1 MVSINIGI
9 AARSFAVCVLEGLF
23 NSKNVYDPYDQ
34 PVYPREITMS
44 RDCSANI
51 YLDLMEAKKL
61 ADKLDKLIP
70 TLSLGYAKHLRD
82 KQWDLLRQIWIV
94 ERGEAPI
101 EKPIKKPETP
111 PAWML
116 EIDPEL

>member
-9 AARSFAVCVLEGLF
+9 AARSFAICVLEGLF
-23 NSKNVYDPYDQ
+23 NSNVYDP
-34 PVYPREITMS
+34 VRPREIIMS
-44 RDCSANI
+44 RDCSATI

-61 ADKLDKLIP
+61 ADKFDRLIP
-70 TLSLGYAKHLRD
+70 TLSPGYAKHLRD
-82 KQWDLLRQIWIV
+82 KQWDLLSQIWIV

>member
-1 MVSINIGI
+1 MLSINIGI

-23 NSKNVYDPYDQ
+23 NSNVYDP
-34 PVYPREITMS
+34 VYPEQIIMS
-44 RDCSANI
+44 RDCSATI
-51 YLDLMEAKKL
+51 YLNLREAKKL
-61 ADKLDKLIP
+61 ADKFERLIP
-70 TLSLGYAKHLRD
+70 TLSPGYAKHLRD
-82 KQWDLLRQIWIV
+82 KQRNLLNQIWIV

-116 EIDPEL
+116 EIDPDL